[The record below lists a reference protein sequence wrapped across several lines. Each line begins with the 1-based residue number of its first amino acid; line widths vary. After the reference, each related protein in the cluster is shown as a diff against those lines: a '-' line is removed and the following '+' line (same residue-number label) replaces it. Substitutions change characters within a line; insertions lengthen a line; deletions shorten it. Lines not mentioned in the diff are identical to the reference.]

1 MIGIGRAGL
10 GGGTLRYLHYG
21 AGQNAQGG
29 LGIMSPTDQI
39 FATYSSGGDIALPS
53 FVQPRNTAWTTPQP
67 AYRSIHALQY
77 QTVIVDAAGV
87 MWTAGGSDDFPSLGR
102 PFNVWTK
109 RAFMQV
115 APPSDGATWVKAQVG
130 TEFVAALDSLGRV
143 WTVGRNDQAGQILN
157 GTSAVYSANVF
168 YNTRNT
174 IGLVDSG
181 GRPFVPDP
189 MPYFKDVWA
198 GHRFGLALSTDNKLY
213 GWGNNGGGQAGFPSP
228 NGAVGSEYQIMGL
241 FMREVDTRIAGVFVS
256 QTWKKAVG
264 GGYHG
269 AGIDDQDRLWTWG
282 TFANGR
288 RGPITGPY
296 ALAADNRPQIVAC
309 NDAGRKW
316 IDVFLGEYCSF
327 FLRDDG
333 RLFATGENGSG
344 QLGVG
349 NTTNQTDFVEVTAAG
364 VPGWRFIHA
373 EDTHTLGVT
382 LDGKLYGWG
391 NNTALRL
398 GNAALTAASY
408 SSPQLISASTD
419 WIACYAMED
428 SSIAIRAV

>member
-1 MIGIGRAGL
+1 MIGVGRAAMS
-10 GGGTLRYLHYG
+10 GGTLRYLHYG
-21 AGQNAQGG
+21 AGFNSQGG
-29 LGIMSPTDQI
+29 LGINVPGANNNNSYAD
-39 FATYSSGGDIALPS
+39 GGGLSLPQ
-53 FVQPRNTAWTTPQP
+53 FVLSRDPAWSVPRP
-67 AYRSIHALQY
+67 AYRSVHALQF
-77 QTVIVDAAGV
+77 QTAIVDASGV
-87 MWTAGGSDDFPSLGR
+87 MWTAGGDDQFPSLAR
-102 PFNVWTK
+102 PFDVFSK
-109 RAFMQV
+109 RWFASV
-115 APPSDGATWVKAQVG
+115 APPTDGATWVKAQVG
-130 TEFVAALDSLGRV
+130 TEFVAALDSLGRI
-143 WTVGRNDQAGQILN
+143 WTVGRNDQAGQILTGN
-157 GTSAVYSANVF
+157 SNVYSANIF

-174 IGLVDSG
+174 IGLVDG
-181 GRPFVPDP
+181 AGRPYVPDP

-213 GWGNNGGGQAGFPSP
+213 GWGNNGGGQAGFLSP
-228 NGAVGSEYQIMGL
+228 DGGGEYRIMGL
-241 FMREVDTRIAGVFVS
+241 YMREVDTRIGGVFTS

-282 TFANGR
+282 TSVGGR

-296 ALAADNRPQIVAC
+296 AIAQDNRPQIVAC
-309 NDAGRKW
+309 NDPSRKW

-333 RLFATGENGSG
+333 RLFATGENASG

-349 NTTNQTDFVEVTAAG
+349 NTTTQTDFVEVTAAG

-373 EDTHTLGVT
+373 EDTHTLGIS
-382 LDGKLYGWG
+382 LEGKLYGWG
-391 NNTALRL
+391 NNAFLRL
-398 GNAALTAASY
+398 GNASLTAPSY
-408 SSPQLISASTD
+408 TTPQLISSSTD